1 MPYSCFSK
9 EIRNYAR
16 ACEHLIG
23 ESVRGS
29 TQFTEEE
36 LELVNYY
43 TDEVVRL
50 VPGKPSSLESHD
62 VLKRRIG

>member
-1 MPYSCFSK
+1 MQYSGFPK
-9 EIRNYAR
+9 EILNYAR

-43 TDEVVRL
+43 TDEVVKL
-50 VPGKPSSLESHD
+50 VQGKPSSFGLHHTI
-62 VLKRRIG
+62 RRTE